1 MTTRTCPEC
10 NTTFTP
16 ASPRQLFCRPACAHR
31 QRQRK
36 YRQSL
41 QDEELRMTGRA
52 GQSQASTQES
62 LAALTALY
70 EATIGSLRLTE
81 RRKLS
86 KLTRSFEGRLA
97 EAYEQL
103 NESAQA
109 LSRAQS
115 KADDLQHLVQRL
127 HHENKQR
134 DLSERQAIKDMQHLA
149 ARVLTLHSNANT
161 RLDPSTAAIFARRGW
176 NTEMGRS

>member
-1 MTTRTCPEC
+1 
-10 NTTFTP
+10 
-16 ASPRQLFCRPACAHR
+16 
-31 QRQRK
+31 
-36 YRQSL
+36 
-41 QDEELRMTGRA
+41 MTGRA
-52 GQSQASTQES
+52 GQSRANTQES

-70 EATIGSLRLTE
+70 ETTIRNLRLTE

-86 KLTRSFEGRLA
+86 NVTRSFEGRLA
-97 EAYEQL
+97 TAYEQL
-103 NESAQA
+103 NESAQT

-115 KADDLQHLVQRL
+115 KADDLQRLAQRL

-134 DLSERQAIKDMQHLA
+134 ELSEGQATKDMQHLA
-149 ARVLTLHSNANT
+149 TRVLTLHSDANT